1 MKNFSS
7 FTISVFIHIAVL
19 IFLFLSYRSVENLLN
34 NVKKEDKVCIKLKN
48 CIASKKEIPKI
59 QKQEK
64 KVIKQKKT
72 IQKKVK
78 KQPPKPKKKPKKK
91 IIKKKKITKKIKQ
104 KPKKIT
110 KKPIVKQ
117 IKKEIPKQ
125 KTEINI
131 VQPVKEPVI
140 KPIEE
145 LPTKVDL
152 HVKDSSEKK
161 EEKISYTQ
169 TYIEKNMYKIR
180 ELITQNLYY
189 PRKARRRHIEGKVV
203 LRVVISKEGKISDIE
218 VISSDNYV
226 LTYAAKQIFIIIE
239 DQIPKPQEDITITVP
254 ITYRLH

>member
-91 IIKKKKITKKIKQ
+91 IIKK
-104 KPKKIT
+104 KKIT